1 MAKTVSTLVVL
12 LCALALGGCSSV
24 YGVTDS
30 YGNTYGNFWNSG
42 QNYQWQL
49 AACEQETA
57 SPAISPPTRPYHM
70 RCCMYH
76 HGVPIDNPQ
85 TCQA

>member
-1 MAKTVSTLVVL
+1 MPKTVSLLVVL
-12 LCALALGGCSSV
+12 ICAAALSGCSSV
-24 YGVTDS
+24 YDVTDS
-30 YGNTYGNFWNSG
+30 YGNSYGNFWNSG

-49 AACEQETA
+49 AACEKETA
-57 SPAISPPTRPYHM
+57 DRDISPPTRPYHM

-85 TCQA
+85 TCTA

>member
-1 MAKTVSTLVVL
+1 MARTVRYLVVL
-12 LCALALGGCSSV
+12 LGVLPLAGCSSV

-49 AACEQETA
+49 DLCEKETA
-57 SPAISPPTRPYHM
+57 DPAISPPTRPYHM

-85 TCQA
+85 TCTT

>member
-1 MAKTVSTLVVL
+1 MPRAISLLVVL
-12 LCALALGGCSSV
+12 ICASALSGCSSV
-24 YGVTDS
+24 FGVTDS

-49 AACEQETA
+49 ALCEKETA
-57 SPAISPPTRPYHM
+57 DPAISPPTRPYHM

-76 HGVPIDNPQ
+76 HGVPIDHPQ
-85 TCQA
+85 SCQA